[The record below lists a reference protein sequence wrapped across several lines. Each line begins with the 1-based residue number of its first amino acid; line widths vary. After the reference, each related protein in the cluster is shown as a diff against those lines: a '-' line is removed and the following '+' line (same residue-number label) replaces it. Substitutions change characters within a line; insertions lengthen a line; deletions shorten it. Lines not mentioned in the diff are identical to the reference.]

1 MQPDSEN
8 ASHDLC
14 GRLNVHDSSFRR
26 PRTKSINFPAFAER
40 DCQILVPNNLPV
52 CASGLIEKNPSYCKA
67 SWPQDSL
74 DDFTDGLR
82 HCKPV
87 NTRNGQKISRACS
100 VEARP

>member
-1 MQPDSEN
+1 M
-8 ASHDLC
+8 
-14 GRLNVHDSSFRR
+14 HDSSFRR
-26 PRTKSINFPAFAER
+26 PRTKSINFPAFADR

-87 NTRNGQKISRACS
+87 NTRNGQEISLRVPRIVKVSAK
-100 VEARP
+100 VF